1 MDSGDFTILYIFSN
15 QPYDILYGFFKQAWT
30 SIKNVNAKNKLSQK
44 SRYKYNIKHKSGLS
58 IPVYNNNSVSFQ
70 CRYDDKF
77 THHYEFHYKV
87 KLFGPNHKMT
97 ALICNLS
104 LVSTINLFPREEKRN
119 LVRIYLLK
127 NHILINL
134 KYVIRRVI
142 FSSLSLSRWRIYVVT
157 EGRMGWRL
165 FCRRRARD
173 GVGPHPRVPSL
184 RSRPCSS
191 SSQ

>member
-1 MDSGDFTILYIFSN
+1 M
-15 QPYDILYGFFKQAWT
+15 
-30 SIKNVNAKNKLSQK
+30 NAKNKLSQK

-119 LVRIYLLK
+119 LVRIYLK
-127 NHILINL
+127 IT
-134 KYVIRRVI
+134 YCVIRRVI

-157 EGRMGWRL
+157 EGRMGRRL
-165 FCRRRARD
+165 FGRRRARD